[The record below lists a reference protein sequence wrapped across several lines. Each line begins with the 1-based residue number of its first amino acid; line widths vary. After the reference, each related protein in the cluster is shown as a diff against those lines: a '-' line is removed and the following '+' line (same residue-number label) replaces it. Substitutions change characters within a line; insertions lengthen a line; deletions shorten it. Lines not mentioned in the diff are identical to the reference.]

1 MRSRGG
7 ALGNIGSHDGRPR
20 AFVEKHRGALRLTAV
35 DPVAAALGLEPGLP
49 MADARARVPGLDLV
63 DHDPHADQDWLER
76 LADGCQRYTPTVA
89 IDAPHGLILD
99 TTGCDHLLG
108 GEAALM
114 ADLAHRLARAGMT
127 VRQAYAPTPEGA
139 RALARHAGGSAADE
153 ASAIRRLPVAALE
166 LEDEAT
172 QALRRAG
179 LKTVG
184 DVARCPLSGIAARF
198 GEPAVTAIRRILGEA
213 DSALAPRVV
222 VPPLSVERR
231 FAEPVAHVD
240 TMLGV
245 LEELAEEANERM
257 REGDR
262 GGRRFEALF
271 FRTDGMV
278 RRLAVET
285 GRPSRDAPAL
295 MRLFRERIE
304 ALSDPIDPGFGF
316 DLIRLDVPLAE
327 PLGAT
332 QLRLEGGALAE
343 AEVMALVERLSTRLG
358 RARIRRF
365 APRDTHIPEQAEF
378 SLPALELAP
387 PGLWSIAEPG
397 EPPLRPLH
405 LFDPPQPI
413 EVIGA
418 EVPDGPPA
426 RFRWRR
432 GLHDVARYE
441 GPERIAVEWWR
452 RRPVPYEVP
461 KPGGEESETVT
472 RHHLGDE
479 AARTRDY
486 YRIEDRRGRR
496 FWIFRR
502 GLYERNR
509 PMPDWY
515 LHGLF
520 A

>member
-1 MRSRGG
+1 M
-7 ALGNIGSHDGRPR
+7 
-20 AFVEKHRGALRLTAV
+20 RLTAV
-35 DPVAAALGLEPGLP
+35 DAAAAELGFEPGLS
-49 MADARARVPGLDLV
+49 MADARARVPGLELF

-76 LADGCQRYTPTVA
+76 LADGCGRYTPTVS
-89 IDAPHGLILD
+89 IDPPHGLILD

-108 GEAALM
+108 GESALM
-114 ADLAHRLARAGMT
+114 ADLEHRLARLGMT
-127 VRQAYAPTPEGA
+127 VRLAYAPTPEGA
-139 RALARHAGGSAADE
+139 RALARHVGAPGTDE
-153 ASAIRRLPVAALE
+153 MGAIRRLPVAALE
-166 LEDEAT
+166 LEEEAT
-172 QALRRAG
+172 LALRRAG

-184 DVARCPLSGIAARF
+184 DVVRRPLAGIAARF
-198 GEPAVTAIRRILGEA
+198 GEPAVTAIRRMLGDA

-222 VPPLSVERR
+222 TPPLCVERR

-240 TMLGV
+240 TMLAV
-245 LEELAEEANERM
+245 LEELAGEANERLQ
-257 REGDR
+257 EADL
-262 GGRRFEALF
+262 GGRRFEAVF
-271 FRTDGMV
+271 FRSDGLV
-278 RRLAVET
+278 RRLPVET
-285 GRPSRDAPAL
+285 GRPSRDASAL

-316 DLIRLDVPLAE
+316 DLIRLDVALAE

-358 RARIRRF
+358 RGRIRRF
-365 APRDTHIPEQAEF
+365 VPRDTHIPEQAEF
-378 SLPALELAP
+378 SLPALEPVP
-387 PGLWSIAEPG
+387 PGAWPIPQSG

-432 GLHDVARYE
+432 ALHDVARYE
-441 GPERIAVEWWR
+441 GPERIAAEWWR
-452 RRPVPYEVP
+452 RRPVPFEVIE
-461 KPGGEESETVT
+461 PGGEKEETVT
-472 RHHLGDE
+472 RYELGDDPS
-479 AARTRDY
+479 RTRDY
-486 YRIEDRRGRR
+486 YRVEDRRGRR
-496 FWIFRR
+496 YWIFRH
-502 GLYERNR
+502 GFYQERQ
-509 PMPDWY
+509 PMPAWY